1 MAMDFEL
8 SEEQRL
14 LCESLS
20 RLLADR
26 YSFDQRNRYRALP
39 GGFDPAMWQ
48 AYAEMGLTAL
58 NVPEAHGGLG
68 AGAEET
74 FIVMSEMGKALS
86 GEPFVATCIL
96 APQLLKAASEDQAGP
111 VLERI
116 AAGELIVAFA
126 HHEPAQWSGE
136 AEGLSVTA
144 SQANG
149 GWRLS
154 GVKSPARHGAQAD
167 ALIVSARA
175 GGETALFL
183 VDSDAATRRDFE
195 TQDGMRAAEV
205 VFENAPAERMSGGIA
220 AEEAVARA
228 EAFGLAAVC
237 AEAAGAMDKALQ
249 LTSEYLKTREQFG
262 RAIGSFQALQHAA
275 AGMVIEVEQ
284 ARSMALYAAMM
295 AGADDAGERDA
306 ALSAAK
312 VQVCRSARS
321 VGQAAVQLH
330 GGLGMTME
338 YAIGH
343 YFKRLTM
350 IEQEFGGLD
359 FHLDRLSAL
368 GGLPG

>member
-1 MAMDFEL
+1 MDFEL

-14 LCESLS
+14 LRESLS

-39 GGFDPAMWQ
+39 GGFDPAIWR
-48 AYAEMGLTAL
+48 AYADMGLTAL

-74 FIVMSEMGKALS
+74 FIVMAEMGKALS
-86 GEPFVATCIL
+86 LEPYLPTCIL
-96 APQLLKAASEDQAGP
+96 APRLLKAASQEHAAP
-111 VLERI
+111 VLNRI
-116 AAGELIVAFA
+116 AAGEVIVAFA

-136 AEGLSVTA
+136 AEALSVTA
-144 SQANG
+144 SEADG

-154 GVKSPARHGAQAD
+154 GVKSPVRHGAQAD

-175 GGETALFL
+175 GEETCLFL
-183 VDSDAATRRDFE
+183 VDGSAATCRDFE
-195 TQDGMRAAEV
+195 TQDGMRAAEIV
-205 VFENAPAERMSGGIA
+205 LEDAPAERLSSGIA
-220 AEEAVARA
+220 ASDAIARA
-228 EAFGLAAVC
+228 EAAGLAAVC
-237 AEAAGAMDKALQ
+237 AEAVGCMDKALE
-249 LTSEYLKTREQFG
+249 LTSDYLKAREQFG

-295 AGADDAGERDA
+295 ANADDARQRDA

-330 GGLGMTME
+330 GGVGMTME

-350 IEQEFGGLD
+350 IELEFGGLD

-368 GGLPG
+368 GGLDG

>member
-1 MAMDFEL
+1 MDFEL

-14 LCESLS
+14 LRESLS

-26 YSFDQRNRYRALP
+26 YGFEQRNRYRALP
-39 GGFDPAMWQ
+39 GGFDPAVWR
-48 AYAEMGLTAL
+48 AYAGMGLTAL
-58 NVPEAHGGLG
+58 NVPEACGGLG

-74 FIVMSEMGKALS
+74 FIVMSEMGKALTA
-86 GEPFVATCIL
+86 EPYLATCIL
-96 APQLLKAASEDQAGP
+96 APELLKAAGGEQAAP

-116 AAGELIVAFA
+116 AAGEAIVAFA
-126 HHEPAQWSGE
+126 HHEPAQWAGE
-136 AEGLSVTA
+136 AERLSTTAKVT
-144 SQANG
+144 SD
-149 GWRLS
+149 GWRLN
-154 GVKSPARHGAQAD
+154 GVKSPVRHGAQAD
-167 ALIVSARA
+167 LLIVSAEA
-175 GGETALFL
+175 GEETGLFL
-183 VDSDAATRRDFE
+183 VDGNTATRRDFE
-195 TQDGMRAAEV
+195 TQDGMRAAEIV
-205 VFENAPAERMSGGIA
+205 LDEAPAERLTGGLA
-220 AEEAVARA
+220 AAEAVARA
-228 EAFGLAAVC
+228 EAAGLAAVC
-237 AEAAGAMDKALQ
+237 AEAVGAMDKALE

-275 AGMVIEVEQ
+275 SEMVIEVEQ

-295 AGADDAGERDA
+295 ARAEDAAERDA

-312 VQVCRSARS
+312 VQVCRSARA

-330 GGLGMTME
+330 GGVGMTME

-350 IEQEFGGLD
+350 IELEFGGLD